1 MSILDQ
7 YLMLFLQKW
16 HELGIVFQGNKSEK
30 TWSFLVFFFFLS
42 PGEVYYR
49 N

>member
-16 HELGIVFQGNKSEK
+16 RNLGIVFQGSKFEK
-30 TWSFLVFFFFLS
+30 TWSFLFLFLS
-42 PGEVYYR
+42 QGEMYYR